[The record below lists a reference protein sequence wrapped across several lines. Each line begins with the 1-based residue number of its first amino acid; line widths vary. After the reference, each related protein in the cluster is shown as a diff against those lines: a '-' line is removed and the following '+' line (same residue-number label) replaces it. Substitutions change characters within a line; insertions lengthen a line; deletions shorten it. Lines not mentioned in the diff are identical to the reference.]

1 MKYLLDT
8 HILLW
13 ALGDSRLLSR
23 KARNLIADEENIC
36 FFSPVSLTEIAIKH
50 RKRPHEMPLSAN
62 AARAAFLA
70 AGYVE
75 LPYTARHASVMDGL
89 PPHHSD
95 PFDRMLIA
103 QTFSEGI
110 KLISHDEEVAKYGD
124 AIVQA

>member
-50 RKRPHEMPLSAN
+50 RKRPQEMPLTAN

-70 AGYVE
+70 A
-75 LPYTARHASVMDGL
+75 ARHDTVMDGL
-89 PPHHSD
+89 PLHHSNS
-95 PFDRMLIA
+95 FDRMLIA
-103 QTFSEGI
+103 QTFPEGI
-110 KLISHDEEVAKYGD
+110 KLISHDDEVAKYGD